1 MESKII
7 KCGIGVM
14 HGEINP
20 SVVVAFD
27 NGVKEK
33 LFHFNP
39 NQITLTKEDF
49 VGLTE
54 IEAFMFRSRKE
65 NIYLTK

>member
-1 MESKII
+1 MY
-7 KCGIGVM
+7 
-14 HGEINP
+14 GEINP
-20 SVVVAFD
+20 SVVVALD

-33 LFHFNP
+33 LFHFKP

-54 IEAFMFRSRKE
+54 IEAFKFRSRKE
-65 NIYLTK
+65 NVFLTK